1 MTMNK
6 KIANSVLIFRMIT
19 ICFLTALSAFGCAT
33 VPDSSVAA
41 GPRLEPAPLPSY
53 SQGTTFVY
61 ADGKWET
68 VIDKSSG
75 IITWK
80 DHRNYAYSGSP
91 DFSHRPSQWQS
102 KTRSVTRQFGPRTD
116 VFIQSAT
123 TLWPLR
129 VGNAASYSETGTWVS
144 KGGAESFYQTA
155 WSCAVTGTERVSV
168 MAGDFDT
175 YKIVCKR
182 YSVSKK
188 KKNRTRLREAK
199 TWNYAPAVGHYVLAT
214 TTYYSDKKPR
224 RQELLAVLPSFNG
237 LSAGARRQMEESF
250 QQALERN
257 KSGQAVRWSSAKLR
271 ASVET
276 MPTKTFKTAEGS
288 YSRRYV
294 QKLTL
299 PDGQRTY
306 YGFAV
311 RNSSGVWKVPR
322 K

>member
-1 MTMNK
+1 MNK
-6 KIANSVLIFRMIT
+6 KITNSILIFRIIT
-19 ICFLTALSAFGCAT
+19 ICLLTALSAYGCAT

-41 GPRLEPAPLPSY
+41 GPRLETAPLPSY

-68 VIDKSSG
+68 VMDNSSG

-91 DFSHRPSQWQS
+91 DFSHRPSKWQS

-116 VFIQSAT
+116 VFIQSVT

-129 VGNAASYSETGTWVS
+129 VGNVASYSETGTWVG
-144 KGGAESFYQTA
+144 KGGAESSYHTA

-168 MAGDFDT
+168 LAGDFDT

-182 YSVSKK
+182 YFVSRKK
-188 KKNRTRLREAK
+188 KTRTRLREVK
-199 TWNYAPAVGHYVLAT
+199 TWNYAPEVGHHVLAT

-224 RQELLAVLPSFNG
+224 RQELLAVLPPLNG

-250 QQALERN
+250 QQALERK
-257 KSGQAVRWSSAKLR
+257 KSGQAVRWSSAKLQ

-276 MPTKTFKTAEGS
+276 MPTKTFKSTDGI
-288 YSRRYV
+288 YSRRYI
-294 QKLTL
+294 QKLIL

-306 YGFAV
+306 YGMAV
-311 RNSSGVWKVPR
+311 RNSKGVWTVPR
-322 K
+322 R

>member
-1 MTMNK
+1 MNQN
-6 KIANSVLIFRMIT
+6 IANSVRT
-19 ICFLTALSAFGCAT
+19 IKIIAIGLLTALSASGCAT
-33 VPDSSVAA
+33 VSVSPELA
-41 GPRLEPAPLPSY
+41 GPRLEMAPLPTY
-53 SQGTTFVY
+53 GQGTTFVY

-68 VIDKSSG
+68 VMGNSSG
-75 IITWK
+75 MVTWK
-80 DHRNYAYSGSP
+80 DHRNYAYSGSA
-91 DFSHRPSQWQS
+91 DFTHRPAKWQS
-102 KTRSVTRQFGPRTD
+102 KTRSITRQFGPRTD
-116 VFIQSAT
+116 LFIQSAT

-129 VGNAASYSETGTWVS
+129 AGNAASYSETGTWVG
-144 KGGAESFYQTA
+144 KGGAESSYQTV
-155 WSCAVTGTERVSV
+155 WSCAVAGTERVSV

-182 YSVSKK
+182 YSVSRK
-188 KKNRTRLREAK
+188 KKNRTRLREEK
-199 TWNYAPAVGHYVLAT
+199 VWNYAPEVGHYVLAT

-224 RQELLAVLPSFNG
+224 RKELLAVLPPLNG
-237 LSAGARRQMEESF
+237 LSAGAHRQMEESF
-250 QQALERN
+250 QQALERK
-257 KSGQAVRWSSAKLR
+257 KSGQVVRWSSAKLR

-276 MPTKTFKTAEGS
+276 MPTKTFKTPNGN

-306 YGFAV
+306 YGLAV

>member
-1 MTMNK
+1 MNK
-6 KIANSVLIFRMIT
+6 TITNSVRNLRLISISLL
-19 ICFLTALSAFGCAT
+19 IALCAYGCAT
-33 VPDSSVAA
+33 VPAPSATD

-68 VIDKSSG
+68 VIDNSPG
-75 IITWK
+75 MVTWK

-91 DFSHRPSQWQS
+91 DFTQRPLKWES
-102 KTRSVTRQFGPRTD
+102 KSRSVTRQFGPRTD
-116 VFIQSAT
+116 LFMRSAT

-129 VGNAASYSETGTWVS
+129 AGNAASYSETGTWIG
-144 KGGAESFYQTA
+144 KGGAQSSYQTV

-182 YSVSKK
+182 YTVSRK
-188 KKNRTRLREAK
+188 KKNRSRLREEKA
-199 TWNYAPAVGHYVLAT
+199 WNYAPAVGHYVLAT

-224 RQELLAVLPSFNG
+224 RQEVLAVLPPLNG

-250 QQALERN
+250 QQALERK
-257 KSGQAVRWSSAKLR
+257 KSGQAVRWSSATLQ
-271 ASVET
+271 ASLET
-276 MPTKTFKTAEGS
+276 MPTKTFKTSDGNF
-288 YSRRYV
+288 SRRYV

-306 YGFAV
+306 YGMAV